1 MLFNSYEFI
10 FVFLPLVL
18 CLYFLLQGA
27 HHARAA
33 TILLLLASW
42 FFYAWWNPIYLP
54 LLLGSILCNYAIS
67 QKIIRCSEQ
76 APRTKKRLMI
86 LGVLFNAGLL
96 GYFKYMDFFIANLNW
111 LGADLPLLQLA
122 LPLAISFFSLQ
133 QIAYIVDAY
142 RNITPRGGL
151 LEYCVFVSFFPQL
164 IAGPIVHHR
173 EVIPQLLDRDNRSL
187 NFSNISLGCFLFSIG
202 LFKKVVLADTF
213 AVWASNGFD
222 RAEVLN
228 MVEAWI
234 VSYSYTLQ
242 LYFDFSGYSDMA
254 LGLALMFNIKLPLNF
269 NSPYQATSIINLW
282 QRWHLTLTRFINM
295 YIYKPLLRALP
306 RVNFTNGMI
315 ASFAAMVIAGVWHG
329 AAWTFVVFGVLQGVA
344 IVINHIWRK
353 RISWKIPSWLGWV
366 LTFHFFSFS
375 LVIFRALDWADAIK
389 VYRGMLGLDGD
400 LELISIAKIYGAETP
415 WYLQLL
421 QSGADKALWAT
432 WICAGFIGIFIAQ
445 VALLSNS
452 NIWTERFDFT
462 TKYLLAAVV
471 LFVPSLLMLSSP
483 SEFIYFQF

>member
-10 FVFLPLVL
+10 FIFLPLVV
-18 CLYFLLQGA
+18 CLYFLLQGSS
-27 HHARAA
+27 HPRAA
-33 TILLLLASW
+33 TVLLLAASW

-67 QKIIRCSEQ
+67 RKILSCGEQKSRN
-76 APRTKKRLMI
+76 KKRLMI
-86 LGVLFNAGLL
+86 VGVVFNAGLL
-96 GYFKYMDFFIANLNW
+96 GYFKYMDFFIGNLNW
-111 LGADLPLLQLA
+111 LGADLPLLKLA

-133 QIAYIVDAY
+133 QIAYIVDSY

-151 LEYCVFVSFFPQL
+151 LEYCLFISFFPQL

-173 EVIPQLLDRDNRSL
+173 EIIPQLLDRENRTF
-187 NFSNISLGCFLFSIG
+187 NYSNISLGSFLFVIG

-213 AVWASNGFD
+213 AAWAGNGFD
-222 RAEVLN
+222 NTEIIN
-228 MVEAWI
+228 MAEAWI
-234 VSYSYTLQ
+234 ASYSYTLQ

-254 LGLALMFNIKLPLNF
+254 LGLALMFNIKLPVNF

-315 ASFAAMVIAGVWHG
+315 ASFVAMVIAGVWHG

-353 RISWKIPSWLGWV
+353 KIAWKMPSVLGWL

-375 LVIFRALDWADAIK
+375 LVIFRALNWQDAVK
-389 VYRGMLGLDGD
+389 VYRGILGLDGGPG
-400 LELISIAKIYGAETP
+400 LISIAKIYGPEIP
-415 WYLQLL
+415 W
-421 QSGADKALWAT
+421 
-432 WICAGFIGIFIAQ
+432 
-445 VALLSNS
+445 
-452 NIWTERFDFT
+452 
-462 TKYLLAAVV
+462 
-471 LFVPSLLMLSSP
+471 
-483 SEFIYFQF
+483 